1 MCRKC
6 SGSEVRLW
14 LGVAQGGPDLKV
26 GQKVVWRTRIE
37 AWRPRMQV
45 KSLRFSPCKVAPC
58 PQGAGY
64 SGGCAGLALMGS
76 LEVGWGINAIK
87 LGTI

>member
-1 MCRKC
+1 
-6 SGSEVRLW
+6 
-14 LGVAQGGPDLKV
+14 
-26 GQKVVWRTRIE
+26 
-37 AWRPRMQV
+37 MQV

-87 LGTI
+87 LGTIEEEKKKKVCHLKKEKENGPLFQTIYIS